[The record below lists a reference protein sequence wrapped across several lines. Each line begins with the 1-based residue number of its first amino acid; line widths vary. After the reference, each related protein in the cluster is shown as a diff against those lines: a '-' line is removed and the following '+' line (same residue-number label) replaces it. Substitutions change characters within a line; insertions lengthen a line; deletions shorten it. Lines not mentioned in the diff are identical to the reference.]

1 MIFLS
6 IFSIIKK
13 AYYFLS
19 YTESNFFKEMKGVG
33 QAVWE
38 EEGDQQETE
47 GAAKRL
53 TENELNALY
62 TGMKTS

>member
-1 MIFLS
+1 
-6 IFSIIKK
+6 
-13 AYYFLS
+13 
-19 YTESNFFKEMKGVG
+19 MKGVG

-47 GAAKRL
+47 GVAKRL